1 MSTTLDPLHWL
12 ERHGDLLYRFA
23 LSRVGDQA
31 LAEDLVQETL
41 LAAWKAREDYCGRS
55 SESTWLVGIL
65 RHKII
70 DYYRKQ
76 GEISLDALGLDLDR
90 WFDERGHW
98 CRSPGVFFD
107 PQRNYDVEQLRQVLQ
122 TCVSLLPPRFRHLF
136 YLREVDG
143 LSAEEIRK
151 QLPVSSTNNVWVMLS
166 RMRFKLR
173 QCLERAGFDDA
184 GKEEGE

>member
-1 MSTTLDPLHWL
+1 MTADFDPLHWL

-23 LSRVGDQA
+23 LARTGDPS

-41 LAAWKAREDYCGRS
+41 LAAWKNKKSYSGRS

-70 DYYRKQ
+70 DHYRKQ
-76 GEISLDALGLDLDR
+76 GEVSLEALELDLDR

-98 CRSPGVFFD
+98 HCPPGIFFD
-107 PQRNYDVEQLRQVLQ
+107 PQRQYDVEELRRKLKV
-122 TCVSLLPPRFRHLF
+122 CIELLPSRYRHLF

-151 QLPVSSTNNVWVMLS
+151 QLPTSSTNNVWVMLS

-173 QCLERAGFDDA
+173 ECLERAGFEGE
-184 GKEEGE
+184 GKEEKS